1 MNLPVELVEGRD
13 HSAEA
18 LEKLH
23 GRERVKMGLE
33 GRYGRGKMLGFLGKG
48 RTLAKTGMLEEW
60 DSDWGKKKTF
70 REFVGRVNG
79 YVVEIKLENSTGT
92 HLYDV

>member
-13 HSAEA
+13 RSAEA

-33 GRYGRGKMLGFLGKG
+33 GKYGRGKMLGFLGQR

-60 DSDWGKKKTF
+60 A
-70 REFVGRVNG
+70 
-79 YVVEIKLENSTGT
+79 
-92 HLYDV
+92 